1 MKCGTDVW
9 NQRRKI
15 PFVKGENPRVSL
27 ILPHFPPNWHL
38 DLHNAFS
45 MGVLK
50 QFSGVVC
57 GPIIA
62 VHSSNDVPRCP
73 PTPES
78 QKRVKGGVANV
89 SDLVRFGASNGNN
102 SKMPKDMNF
111 LTFKF
116 SCS

>member
-1 MKCGTDVW
+1 
-9 NQRRKI
+9 
-15 PFVKGENPRVSL
+15 
-27 ILPHFPPNWHL
+27 
-38 DLHNAFS
+38 

-89 SDLVRFGASNGNN
+89 TW
-102 SKMPKDMNF
+102 PC
-111 LTFKF
+111 TFWGVKW
-116 SCS
+116 